1 MSTNQKQFLPVK
13 LAGGESSS
21 VILQKVGDKKFVLKH
36 SVRNDLKREQIA
48 LKIAKKSGV
57 AVTDVLSY
65 KNGNLE
71 LEFINGRNIEKSD
84 LSDLFFKNLG
94 IILQKLHTIKVSK
107 VGELISPKQYS
118 EKNWFNFLKAKL
130 NIGINDLVRY
140 RKIDKTEAKNFLDC
154 WIVQFRKLQK
164 RSFQPT
170 LLHNDVHLDNILI
183 TKNGKLYLI
192 DFEDSFFGDPL
203 YDLIAF
209 SDFHPRLFPKLKK
222 YYNNKAVL
230 SNDWQEWF
238 KVYEFI
244 HWVNLCSFYV
254 DIGKQKNY
262 NRYLSKILN
271 FCRQRKT
278 CHRILRDPAI

>member
-21 VILQKVGDKKFVLKH
+21 VILQKVGNKKFVLKH
-36 SVRNDLKREQIA
+36 SVRNNLKREQIA

-57 AVTDVLSY
+57 FVPDVLAC
-65 KNGNLE
+65 KDGNLQ
-71 LEFINGRNIEKSD
+71 LEFIDGRNIKKSD

-94 IILQKLHTIKVSK
+94 IVLKQLHSIKVSK
-107 VGELISPKQYS
+107 VGDLISPKQFS
-118 EKNWFNFLKAKL
+118 EKNWFNFLKARLSRGIKYLIRRNKITEVEGKKFL
-130 NIGINDLVRY
+130 NYWTAR
-140 RKIDKTEAKNFLDC
+140 
-154 WIVQFRKLQK
+154 FRKLPK
-164 RSFQPT
+164 RSFRPT
-170 LLHNDVHLDNILI
+170 LVHNDVHLDNILI

-192 DFEDSFFGDPL
+192 DFEDSFYGDPL
-203 YDLIAF
+203 YDLIPF

-230 SNDWQEWF
+230 SSGWQEWF
-238 KVYEFI
+238 EIYEFI
-244 HWVNLCSFYV
+244 HWVSLGSFYV

-262 NRYLSKILN
+262 HRYLSKILN

-278 CHRILRDPAI
+278 